1 MLTQNIVS
9 KVVYSMLPFGS
20 EASWYCHHISYI
32 YDNTLTRISKS
43 YKNMKRFKNVIK
55 IIGTL
60 MVLYRKTI
68 EKMYNPDGIF
78 LENCLKKYK
87 NVFKEC

>member
-1 MLTQNIVS
+1 
-9 KVVYSMLPFGS
+9 
-20 EASWYCHHISYI
+20 
-32 YDNTLTRISKS
+32 
-43 YKNMKRFKNVIK
+43 MKRFKNVIK